1 MDAIR
6 GPVKAGAAALFAVG
20 LLLLFLNP
28 PSLSGAEGMAVLV
41 GGGILLV
48 LLTAWASV
56 ALTGSDSMPEHEFER
71 LVRRSEELAAT
82 PGLRA
87 ETSEFDLL
95 VADAIDQLPQEFQR
109 LLDDTPVVVSQH
121 GVENRAYGHYFGDT
135 VARDN
140 YPDRI
145 VLYQDTLSA
154 TSATTPSCCAPRWI
168 ARSATSWPTTSA
180 GTSVAFA
187 TWGCRVAHGGLEGA
201 RRHAR
206 HRARAL
212 AGRPSARALQG
223 HAGRV
228 SGAWT
233 PLITE

>member
-1 MDAIR
+1 VRSDVFNLGGVDAIR

-41 GGGILLV
+41 GGGLMLM
-48 LLTAWASV
+48 LATAWATI

-82 PGLRA
+82 PSLRA
-87 ETSEFDLL
+87 ETGDFDLL
-95 VADAIDQLPQEFQR
+95 VADAIDQLPDEFQR
-109 LLDDTPVVVSQH
+109 LLDDTPVVVSHH

-145 VLYQDTLSA
+145 VLYQDTLERDFGHDPELLRA
-154 TSATTPSCCAPRWI
+154 QVERTLRHEL
-168 ARSATSWPTTSA
+168 
-180 GTSVAFA
+180 
-187 TWGCRVAHGGLEGA
+187 AHHLGWHERGVRDLGL
-201 RRHAR
+201 
-206 HRARAL
+206 
-212 AGRPSARALQG
+212 
-223 HAGRV
+223 
-228 SGAWT
+228 
-233 PLITE
+233 

>member
-1 MDAIR
+1 MHSDVFNLGGVDAIR

-41 GGGILLV
+41 GGGLMLM
-48 LLTAWASV
+48 LATAWATV

-82 PGLRA
+82 PSLRA
-87 ETSEFDLL
+87 GTGDFDLL
-95 VADAIDQLPQEFQR
+95 VADAIDQLPKEFQR

-145 VLYQDTLSA
+145 VLYQDTLERDFGHDPELLRA
-154 TSATTPSCCAPRWI
+154 QVERTLRHEL
-168 ARSATSWPTTSA
+168 
-180 GTSVAFA
+180 
-187 TWGCRVAHGGLEGA
+187 AHHLGWHERGVRDLGL
-201 RRHAR
+201 
-206 HRARAL
+206 
-212 AGRPSARALQG
+212 
-223 HAGRV
+223 
-228 SGAWT
+228 
-233 PLITE
+233 